1 MVVVLFK
8 INHVSTVIPI
18 NHPKIVMYLQG
29 LASKYDE
36 RVLNAME
43 AYGHKRGFP
52 IIDRLCGAMIHLLT
66 LSIGAKRVF
75 ELGSGFGYSAYW
87 FSKAVGPQGK
97 VWCTDGDPENQSLA
111 ERYLKKAKLWNRI
124 AFAVGDAVTNLKR
137 TQGTFDIVYNDIDK
151 HGYPAAWE
159 AAKNRIRPGGLY
171 ICDNTLWS
179 GRVAEKKVEDD
190 IYPGWT
196 EAIRDHNRRIYAD
209 KNFDATLIP
218 LRDGV
223 LVARRR

>member
-1 MVVVLFK
+1 MVPV
-8 INHVSTVIPI
+8 
-18 NHPKIVMYLQG
+18 NHPEITRYLTG

-36 RVLNAME
+36 PVVNAME

-52 IIDRLCGAMIHLLT
+52 IIDRLCGAMIHLLA
-66 LSIGAKRVF
+66 LSVGAKKVF

-87 FSKAVGPQGK
+87 FSKAVGLKGK
-97 VWCTDGDPENQSLA
+97 IWCTDGDPENRDRA
-111 ERYLKKAKLWNRI
+111 EAYLKKAGFWKRVN
-124 AFAVGDAVTNLKR
+124 FGVGDAVTQLNQ
-137 TQGTFDIVYNDIDK
+137 TPGAFDIVYNDIDK

-159 AAKNRIRPGGLY
+159 AAKTRIRPGGLY

-179 GRVAEKKVEDD
+179 GRVAEKKVKEPD
-190 IYPGWT
+190 YFKGWT
-196 EAIRDHNRRIYAD
+196 AAIKDHNKRIYKD

-223 LVARRR
+223 LVARRKA